1 MRRLAIAAAL
11 ALTLPAAGFAQSAQ
25 KPRERGPDQLWI
37 DAVFVDGKGTVVT
50 DVRRDEVEVWI
61 GHFLVPIE
69 EFISVTP
76 ANDAGRGGRYLVVL
90 LDDIT
95 TPIDQVPRV
104 KEVARHIV
112 NRMEPADHVA
122 IVTLNGS
129 VMEST
134 GDRGPLLR
142 AIDAY
147 NVRATGVIRPDDLG
161 AHVLE
166 TMTSLAEQLG
176 KAGDQRKTI
185 LAIGRSDFFDR
196 PIPPPRY
203 GRDLKPEW
211 MTAMRAMA
219 DANATLYVIDSSMVG
234 GRFLPDSGNVGF
246 AHATGGQAFIGV
258 NDLDGAAD
266 KVLAESSSY
275 YLIGVKAPPVGKT
288 AELRDIQIKIKR
300 RGVTV
305 RTREAVS
312 GGR

>member
-1 MRRLAIAAAL
+1 MMRLALLVVALSISTAAL
-11 ALTLPAAGFAQSAQ
+11 AQRPADKQ
-25 KPRERGPDQLWI
+25 REHGPDQLWL

-50 DVRRDEVEVWI
+50 DVSREEVEVWI

-69 EFISVTP
+69 DFISVTP
-76 ANDAGRGGRYLVVL
+76 ANDAGRGGRFIVLL

-95 TPIDQVPRV
+95 TPLDQVPRV

-112 NRMEPADHVA
+112 SRMESHDHVA

-129 VMEST
+129 AMEST
-134 GDRGPLLR
+134 GDRTPLLR
-142 AIDAY
+142 AIDNY
-147 NVRATGVIRPDDLG
+147 NVRATGVLRPDDLG
-161 AHVLE
+161 AHVLQ
-166 TMTSLAEQLG
+166 TIGALAEQLG

-196 PIPPPRY
+196 PIPPTRY

-211 MTAMRAMA
+211 MAAMRAMA
-219 DANATLYVIDSSMVG
+219 QANATLYVIDSSMVG
-234 GRFLPDSGNVGF
+234 ARFLPDTGDAGF
-246 AHATGGQAFIGV
+246 AHATGGQAFIGL

-266 KVLAESSSY
+266 KVLTEASNY

-288 AELRDIQIKIKR
+288 ADLRDIQIKIKR

>member
-1 MRRLAIAAAL
+1 MMRFVIAL
-11 ALTLPAAGFAQSAQ
+11 ALGISAAGLTQQPQ

-37 DAVFVDGKGTVVT
+37 DAVFVDGKGNVVT
-50 DVRRDEVEVWI
+50 DVQRDEVEVWI
-61 GHFLVPIE
+61 GHFLTPIE
-69 EFISVTP
+69 DFISVTP
-76 ANDAGRGGRYLVVL
+76 ANDAGRGGRFIVLL

-95 TPIDQVPRV
+95 TPLDQVPRV
-104 KEVARHIV
+104 RDVARHIV
-112 NRMEPADHVA
+112 SRMEPDDHVA

-129 VMEST
+129 AMEST
-134 GDRGPLLR
+134 GDRTPLMR
-142 AIDAY
+142 AIESY

-166 TMTSLAEQLG
+166 TMTFLAEQLD

-196 PIPPPRY
+196 PIPPPRN

-211 MTAMRAMA
+211 MAAMRAMA
-219 DANATLYVIDSSMVG
+219 LANASLYVIDSSMVG
-234 GRFLPDSGNVGF
+234 GRFLPDTGDVGF
-246 AHATGGQAFIGV
+246 AHATGGAAYIGL
-258 NDLDGAAD
+258 NDLNGAAD
-266 KVLAESSSY
+266 KVLAEASNY

-288 AELRDIQIKIKR
+288 ADLRELQIKVKR

-305 RTREAVS
+305 RAHEAVS

>member
-1 MRRLAIAAAL
+1 MMRLAL
-11 ALTLPAAGFAQSAQ
+11 ALALSLSATTLAQSPQ
-25 KPRERGPDQLWI
+25 KPRERGPDQLWL
-37 DAVFVDGKGTVVT
+37 DAVFVDGKGNLVT
-50 DVRRDEVEVWI
+50 DVRREEVEVWI

-69 EFISVTP
+69 DFISVTP
-76 ANDAGRGGRYLVVL
+76 ANDAGRGIRYLVLL

-95 TPIDQVPRV
+95 TPLDQVPRV

-112 NRMEPADHVA
+112 SRLQPGDHVA

-129 VMEST
+129 AMEST
-134 GDRGPLLR
+134 GDRTPLLR

-147 NVRATGVIRPDDLG
+147 NGRAVGVMRPDDLG
-161 AHVLE
+161 AQVLQ
-166 TMTSLAEQLG
+166 TMTALAEQLA
-176 KAGDQRKTI
+176 KAGDERKTI

-196 PIPPPRY
+196 PIPPTRY

-211 MTAMRAMA
+211 TAAMRAMA
-219 DANATLYVIDSSMVG
+219 QANATLYVIDSSTVG
-234 GRFLPDSGNVGF
+234 ARFMPDTGDAGF
-246 AHATGGQAFIGV
+246 ARATGGQAFIGV

-266 KVLAESSSY
+266 KVLADASNY

-288 AELRDIQIKIKR
+288 ADLREIQIKIKR

>member
-1 MRRLAIAAAL
+1 MMRLALLVALSISTAAIAQR
-11 ALTLPAAGFAQSAQ
+11 PADKQQ
-25 KPRERGPDQLWI
+25 ERGPDQLWL
-37 DAVFVDGKGTVVT
+37 DAVFVDGKGAVVT
-50 DVRRDEVEVWI
+50 DVRREEVEVWI

-76 ANDAGRGGRYLVVL
+76 GNDAGRGGRFVVL
-90 LDDIT
+90 LLDDVT
-95 TPIDQVPRV
+95 TPLDQVPRV
-104 KEVARHIV
+104 KEVARHLV
-112 NRMEPADHVA
+112 SRMEPDDHMA

-129 VMEST
+129 GMEST
-134 GDRGPLLR
+134 GDRTPLLR
-142 AIDAY
+142 AIENY
-147 NVRATGVIRPDDLG
+147 NVRATGVLRPEDLA
-161 AHVLE
+161 AHVFQ
-166 TMTSLAEQLG
+166 TIGALAEQLG
-176 KAGDQRKTI
+176 KVGDRRKTI

-196 PIPPPRY
+196 PIRAYY

-211 MTAMRAMA
+211 MAAMRAMA
-219 DANATLYVIDSSMVG
+219 EANTTLYVIDSSMVG
-234 GRFLPDSGNVGF
+234 GRRLPDTGDAGF

-266 KVLAESSSY
+266 KVLAEASNY

-288 AELRDIQIKIKR
+288 ADLRDIQIKIKR

>member
-1 MRRLAIAAAL
+1 MMRLAIAL
-11 ALTLPAAGFAQSAQ
+11 ALSVAAAAWPQGQ
-25 KPRERGPDQLWI
+25 KPQERGPDQLWI
-37 DAVFVDGKGTVVT
+37 DAVFVDGKGAVVT
-50 DVRRDEVEVWI
+50 DVQRDEVEVWI

-69 EFISVTP
+69 DFISVTP
-76 ANDAGRGGRYLVVL
+76 ANDAGRGGRYIVLL

-95 TPIDQVPRV
+95 TPIDQIPRV
-104 KEVARHIV
+104 REVARHIV
-112 NRMEPADHVA
+112 SRLEPEDHMA

-129 VMEST
+129 AMEST
-134 GDRGPLLR
+134 GDRAPLLH
-142 AIDAY
+142 AIEAY

-161 AHVLE
+161 AHVLQ
-166 TMTSLAEQLG
+166 TMTSLAEQLA

-196 PIPPPRY
+196 PIPARY

-211 MTAMRAMA
+211 TAAMRAMA
-219 DANATLYVIDSSMVG
+219 QANAALYVIDSTVLG
-234 GRFLPDSGNVGF
+234 ARFLPDAGEAGF
-246 AHATGGQAFIGV
+246 AHATGGQAFIGL

-266 KVLAESSSY
+266 KVLAEASNY

-300 RGVTV
+300 HGITV

>member
-1 MRRLAIAAAL
+1 MTRSAL
-11 ALTLPAAGFAQSAQ
+11 ALALALALSLTGVALAQ
-25 KPRERGPDQLWI
+25 KPQERGPGQLWL
-37 DAVFVDGKGTVVT
+37 DAVFVDGKGNVIT

-69 EFISVTP
+69 DFISVTP
-76 ANDAGRGGRYLVVL
+76 ANDAGRSGRYIVLL

-104 KEVARHIV
+104 KDVARHIV
-112 NRMEPADHVA
+112 SRMEPNDHVA
-122 IVTLNGS
+122 IVTLTGS

-134 GDRGPLLR
+134 GDRTPLLK

-147 NVRATGVIRPDDLG
+147 NVRATGVMRLEDLG
-161 AHVLE
+161 AQVLQ
-166 TMTSLAEQLG
+166 TIASLAEQLG

-196 PIPPPRY
+196 PIPPARY

-211 MTAMRAMA
+211 TAAMRAMA
-219 DANATLYVIDSSMVG
+219 EANTTLYVIDSGMVG
-234 GRFLPDSGNVGF
+234 ARWLPDSGDAGF
-246 AHATGGQAFIGV
+246 AHATGGQAFIGS
-258 NDLDGAAD
+258 NDLNGAAD
-266 KVLAESSSY
+266 KVLADASNY

-288 AELRDIQIKIKR
+288 ADLRDIQIKIAR
-300 RGVTV
+300 RGITV
-305 RTREAVS
+305 RTREAVA

>member
-1 MRRLAIAAAL
+1 MRWAFAL
-11 ALTLPAAGFAQSAQ
+11 AFSLWGAGMAQLPQ
-25 KPRERGPDQLWI
+25 KQPERGPEQLWL
-37 DAVFVDGKGTVVT
+37 DAVFVDGKGAVVT

-69 EFISVTP
+69 DFISVTP
-76 ANDAGRGGRYLVVL
+76 SNDAGRGGRYIVLV

-104 KEVARHIV
+104 RDVARHIV
-112 NRMEPADHVA
+112 SRLEPDDHMA

-129 VMEST
+129 AMEST
-134 GDRGPLLR
+134 GDRAPLLR
-142 AIDAY
+142 AIEAY
-147 NVRATGVIRPDDLG
+147 NIHATGVIRPDDLG
-161 AHVLE
+161 AHVFQ
-166 TMTSLAEQLG
+166 TMTSLAEQLA

-196 PIPPPRY
+196 PIPRY

-211 MTAMRAMA
+211 TAAMRAMA
-219 DANATLYVIDSSMVG
+219 QANATLYVIDSSVLG
-234 GRFLPDSGNVGF
+234 ARFLPDTGDAGF
-246 AHATGGQAFIGV
+246 AHATGGPAFIGI
-258 NDLDGAAD
+258 NDLNGAAD
-266 KVLAESSSY
+266 KVLAEASNY

-288 AELRDIQIKIKR
+288 SDLRDVQIKIKR

>member
-1 MRRLAIAAAL
+1 MVL
-11 ALTLPAAGFAQSAQ
+11 ALVMTAAWPQAVQ
-25 KPRERGPDQLWI
+25 KPQERPPDQLWI
-37 DAVFVDGKGTVVT
+37 DAVFVDGKGAVVT
-50 DVRRDEVEVWI
+50 DVQRDEVEVWI

-69 EFISVTP
+69 DFISVTP
-76 ANDAGRGGRYLVVL
+76 ANDAGRGGRYIVLL

-95 TPIDQVPRV
+95 TPIDQIPRV
-104 KEVARHIV
+104 RDVARHIV
-112 NRMEPADHVA
+112 SRLEPADHMA

-129 VMEST
+129 AMEST
-134 GDRGPLLR
+134 GDRAPLLH
-142 AIDAY
+142 AIESY
-147 NVRATGVIRPDDLG
+147 NIRATGVIRPDDLG
-161 AHVLE
+161 AHVLQ

-196 PIPPPRY
+196 PIPPTRY

-211 MTAMRAMA
+211 TAAMRAMA
-219 DANATLYVIDSSMVG
+219 QANATLYVIDSSMVG
-234 GRFLPDSGNVGF
+234 GRFLPDTGEAGF
-246 AHATGGQAFIGV
+246 AHATGGQAYIGT
-258 NDLDGAAD
+258 NDLNSAAD
-266 KVLAESSSY
+266 KVLAEASNY

-288 AELRDIQIKIKR
+288 AELRDIQVKIKR

>member
-1 MRRLAIAAAL
+1 MIRLAL
-11 ALTLPAAGFAQSAQ
+11 ALALGLSAIPLTQSPQ

-37 DAVFVDGKGTVVT
+37 DAVFVDGKGNLVT
-50 DVRRDEVEVWI
+50 DVQREEVEVWI

-69 EFISVTP
+69 DFISVTP
-76 ANDAGRGGRYLVVL
+76 ANDAGRGGRYLVLL

-104 KEVARHIV
+104 KEVARHVV
-112 NRMEPADHVA
+112 NRMEPQDHVA
-122 IVTLNGS
+122 IVTLSGS
-129 VMEST
+129 GMEST
-134 GDRGPLLR
+134 GDRTPLFK

-147 NVRATGVIRPDDLG
+147 NIRAVGVLRPDDLG
-161 AHVLE
+161 AQVLQ
-166 TMTSLAEQLG
+166 TIRGLAEGLG

-196 PIPPPRY
+196 PIPPPRF

-211 MTAMRAMA
+211 MAAMRAMA
-219 DANATLYVIDSSMVG
+219 DANATLYVIDSGMVG
-234 GRFLPDSGNVGF
+234 GRYLPDSGDMGF
-246 AHATGGQAFIGV
+246 AHASGGQAFIGV

-266 KVLAESSSY
+266 KVLADASNY

-288 AELRDIQIKIKR
+288 SELRDIQIKIKR